1 MATGAGTLF
10 LNLVTSALHVT
21 MWNSCESGT
30 SSEPSARHSERTG
43 VQDVSVVGELWSA
56 LSENKKQNNK
66 PTAEKKEFF
75 FGRWF
80 SLWEKRV
87 TSEVSHPP
95 RKERFV
101 PKERRI

>member
-30 SSEPSARHSERTG
+30 GSEPSARHSERTG
-43 VQDVSVVGELWSA
+43 VQDVSEVGELWSA

-75 FGRWF
+75 FSDAGF
-80 SLWEKRV
+80 LSG
-87 TSEVSHPP
+87 
-95 RKERFV
+95 RKERLV
-101 PKERRI
+101 K